1 MKITISDSVLS
12 KYPEANIGYLLA
24 EVIVEPA
31 HPYVDHLKTLL
42 DESLTSLGITV
53 TNFTTH
59 PNINRWQQIYRKDFG
74 VKPSEF
80 RSSVEALLR
89 RILRQKG
96 IWTISSVVD
105 LYNCCS
111 LNSLLPMGAYDL
123 QKIQGDIY
131 LRYGQNDDI
140 FIPLGSQET
149 IPVCEN
155 HVVYADEEKV
165 LCWLWNHKDSRY
177 SAITPDTK
185 KAIFFVDAAFHPQI
199 HSVED
204 AVKSLSHHLTQIG
217 CKEWV
222 SGVLNAENPSIEI

>member
-1 MKITISDSVLS
+1 MKFTISDSILNQ
-12 KYPEANIGYLLA
+12 YPETTIGYLLA
-24 EVIVEPA
+24 EVSVEPA
-31 HPYVDHLKTLL
+31 HPYVDNLKAQL
-42 DESLTSLGITV
+42 DESLTNLGITV
-53 TNFTTH
+53 TNFTAH
-59 PNINRWQQIYRKDFG
+59 PHINRWQQMYRKDFG

-123 QKIQGDIY
+123 QTIQGNIY
-131 LRYGQNDDI
+131 LRHGQTNDI
-140 FIPLGSQET
+140 FIPLGSQE
-149 IPVCEN
+149 IVPVHEN

-165 LCWLWNHKDSRY
+165 LCWLWNHKDSRS

-204 AVKSLSHHLTQIG
+204 AVKLLSHHLTQIG
-217 CKEWV
+217 CKEWA
-222 SGVLNAENPSIEI
+222 SGVLNANYPSVEI